1 MDIQEI
7 KQEYFNGDKYK
18 RPKNQLKYYT
28 ENYVFDE
35 NLSVKENREMVRKAN
50 EEYQRNGENCLQKAV
65 DNIKQ
70 FHNDIVEYIEK
81 EYGFN
86 HAQAVAIE
94 NRLWCLHS
102 SDVNY
107 FFDEID
113 DFSYW
118 LSEVIDLK

>member
-7 KQEYFNGDKYK
+7 KKEYLNGDKYK
-18 RPKNQLKYYT
+18 KPKNHLKYYSGD
-28 ENYVFDE
+28 YVFDE

-50 EEYQRNGENCLQKAV
+50 EEYRRNEEDCRQKAI
-65 DNIKQ
+65 DNRKQ
-70 FHNDIVEYIEK
+70 FHNDIVEYIEE

-86 HAQAVAIE
+86 HAQAVDIE
-94 NRLWCLHS
+94 DRLWCLHS

-118 LSEVIDLK
+118 LSEFIGLK